1 MISSHNRIFRHFSH
15 TEMPCP
21 CFHLSLDMNLKA
33 LSLAFADNFISRGEL
48 GGSVALWRQGHP
60 PISLAEGFQDLDRT
74 QAWQDDT
81 LVLVWSATKGPAAA
95 CLLHALEAAR
105 LPLHTPVA
113 RIWPA
118 FAAAGK
124 SAVTLR
130 MVLQHQ
136 AGLSALD
143 IPPPVEMREEVAA
156 ALASQSPAWEP
167 GTAHGYHPR
176 TFGFLLDELL
186 RRLGAGESLGEYWRR
201 VFGEPLALDFWIGLP
216 PRLLHRVAPVLSP
229 RTMLPKGDPFLT
241 AFMTPGS
248 LTSRSFASPKGLHS
262 AAAMNTPEARTACHP
277 GFGGIGTASALAK
290 FYAMLACGGEWEGRR
305 FLQRSTLEHIQSGGV
320 QGPDRVLQMETSFS
334 CGFMRDPVSAAGEKL
349 RHTFGPSRSAF
360 GHPGAGGS
368 VAFADPE
375 HGMGFAY
382 VMNQMEPGVLPNQR
396 AVALIQAL
404 WERPQHG

>member
-1 MISSHNRIFRHFSH
+1 
-15 TEMPCP
+15 
-21 CFHLSLDMNLKA
+21 MNLEA
-33 LSLAFADNFISRGEL
+33 LSLAFEDNFLNCGEL
-48 GGSVALWRQGHP
+48 GASVAVWREGHP
-60 PISLAEGFQDLDRT
+60 PLSLGAGFQNPERS
-74 QAWQDDT
+74 QPWQSDT
-81 LVLVWSATKGPAAA
+81 PVLVWSATKGPAAA

-105 LPLHTPVA
+105 LPLRTPVA
-113 RIWPA
+113 KVWPA
-118 FAAAGK
+118 FAASGK
-124 SAVTLR
+124 AAITLR
-130 MVLQHQ
+130 MLLQHE
-136 AGLSALD
+136 AGLCALD
-143 IPPPVEMREEVAA
+143 APPPVEEREAVAA
-156 ALASQSPAWEP
+156 ALASQAPAWEL

-186 RRLGAGESLGEYWRR
+186 RRLGAGESLGDYWRR

-216 PRLLHRVAPVLSP
+216 PGLLSKVAPVFSP
-229 RTMLPKGDPFLT
+229 RAMLPKGDPFFA

-262 AAAMNTPEARTACHP
+262 AAAMNTPEARTACYP

-305 FLQRSTLEHIQSGGV
+305 FLERSTLEHIQSGGV

-334 CGFMRDPVSAAGEKL
+334 CGFMRDPVLADGTKM
-349 RHTFGPSRSAF
+349 RHTFGPSRLAF

-375 HGMGFAY
+375 QRLGFAY

-396 AVALIQAL
+396 ATALVRAL
-404 WERPQHG
+404 WELP